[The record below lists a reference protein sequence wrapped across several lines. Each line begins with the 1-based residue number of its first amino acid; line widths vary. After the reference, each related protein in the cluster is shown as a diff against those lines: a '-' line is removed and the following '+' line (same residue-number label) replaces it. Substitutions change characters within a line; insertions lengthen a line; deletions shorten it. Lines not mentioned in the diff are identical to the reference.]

1 MKKILNY
8 ILYIKSFDLN
18 CSGKSSLQS
27 HLMEMSEYFNLP
39 DFITDLL
46 DIAIVKNI
54 VGWMKQEYTI
64 GSRINTDHF
73 PKRATKG

>member
-1 MKKILNY
+1 MLLVELNLVAYLNITISKKILNY

-46 DIAIVKNI
+46 DIAI
-54 VGWMKQEYTI
+54 
-64 GSRINTDHF
+64 
-73 PKRATKG
+73 